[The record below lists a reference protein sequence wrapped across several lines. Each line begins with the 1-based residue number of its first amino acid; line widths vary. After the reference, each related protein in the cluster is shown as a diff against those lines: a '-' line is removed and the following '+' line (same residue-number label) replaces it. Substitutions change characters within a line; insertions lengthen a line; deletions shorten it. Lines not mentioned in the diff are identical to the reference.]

1 MTKNQIFRVWRD
13 LTQLISSWSHASYY
27 ILHLAESHRGSTY
40 ATPCSSLTGIFYF
53 FIIFFLIKAHTRRYR
68 SLIKNISLVLWVN
81 FVQVDGERNFTHSG
95 TLYETY
101 NQKLQERTRKKC
113 KYIWNIASLD
123 NHTKQQIG
131 LTVLEYCKLLTKMCN
146 FNIIQLSLICM
157 HSILFIF
164 IQGHHISLH
173 STPLHSTQFYFHSTP
188 FFSIHFILFHFTSF
202 YFRFSLFQS
211 IICRFTL
218 FHSILLSSTP

>member
-1 MTKNQIFRVWRD
+1 MANCRK
-13 LTQLISSWSHASYY
+13 
-27 ILHLAESHRGSTY
+27 
-40 ATPCSSLTGIFYF
+40 
-53 FIIFFLIKAHTRRYR
+53 
-68 SLIKNISLVLWVN
+68 
-81 FVQVDGERNFTHSG
+81 RNFTHSG

-164 IQGHHISLH
+164 IQGHHISLY
-173 STPLHSTQFYFHSTP
+173 STPFHSTP
-188 FFSIHFILFHFTSF
+188 FHTTPIHSNPLHSTTCHFNPLHSII
-202 YFRFSLFQS
+202 FQS
-211 IICRFTL
+211 SPFHSIL
-218 FHSILLSSTP
+218 FHSIPPHFTPFHPMMRVTL

>member
-1 MTKNQIFRVWRD
+1 MANCRK
-13 LTQLISSWSHASYY
+13 
-27 ILHLAESHRGSTY
+27 
-40 ATPCSSLTGIFYF
+40 
-53 FIIFFLIKAHTRRYR
+53 
-68 SLIKNISLVLWVN
+68 
-81 FVQVDGERNFTHSG
+81 RNFTHSG

-188 FFSIHFILFHFTSF
+188 FFSIHFILLHFTSF

>member
-1 MTKNQIFRVWRD
+1 MANCRK
-13 LTQLISSWSHASYY
+13 
-27 ILHLAESHRGSTY
+27 
-40 ATPCSSLTGIFYF
+40 
-53 FIIFFLIKAHTRRYR
+53 
-68 SLIKNISLVLWVN
+68 
-81 FVQVDGERNFTHSG
+81 RNFTHSG

-157 HSILFIF
+157 HSILFIS
-164 IQGHHISLH
+164 IQGHHSTSLH
-173 STPLHSTQFYFHSTP
+173 SILLHSTP
-188 FFSIHFILFHFTSF
+188 FFSIPFHSTPFYFILLSF
-202 YFRFSLFQS
+202 QPIS
-211 IICRFTL
+211 IHNMP
-218 FHSILLSSTP
+218 FHSIPFHSTQFHSVVLHSISLDSTLSNSIPLHFLNSISFHSIVLHFIPSHFHFSRF